1 MSMNNKLKF
10 AFRTMLVLP
19 IACLG
24 AFTGCSDFEVTG
36 KNHPVRAN
44 PLSHEE
50 ENIKKANQLWQGAWW
65 AHEISRSTKVG
76 QDHEKIDNPR
86 VHPGQPYNQGWWP
99 DP

>member
-24 AFTGCSDFEVTG
+24 AFTGCSDVEVTS
-36 KNHPVRAN
+36 KSHQVTAN
-44 PLSHEE
+44 LV
-50 ENIKKANQLWQGAWW
+50 
-65 AHEISRSTKVG
+65 TKVE
-76 QDHEKIDNPR
+76 QEHEKIDNPR
-86 VHPGQPYNQGWWP
+86 VHPGQPYNQGWWS

>member
-1 MSMNNKLKF
+1 MSMNNKLKL

-24 AFTGCSDFEVTG
+24 VLTGCSDLEVTG
-36 KNHPVRAN
+36 KNHRVTAN
-44 PLSHEE
+44 LLTNTE
-50 ENIKKANQLWQGAWW
+50 QG
-65 AHEISRSTKVG
+65 
-76 QDHEKIDNPR
+76 HEKIDNPR

>member
-19 IACLG
+19 IACG
-24 AFTGCSDFEVTG
+24 AFTGCSDVEVTG
-36 KNHPVRAN
+36 KSHQVTAN
-44 PLSHEE
+44 LV
-50 ENIKKANQLWQGAWW
+50 
-65 AHEISRSTKVG
+65 TKVE
-76 QDHEKIDNPR
+76 QEHEKIDNPR

>member
-1 MSMNNKLKF
+1 MSMHNKLKF

-24 AFTGCSDFEVTG
+24 AFTGCADIEAAGENHLVT
-36 KNHPVRAN
+36 AN
-44 PLSHEE
+44 LLTDIE
-50 ENIKKANQLWQGAWW
+50 
-65 AHEISRSTKVG
+65 
-76 QDHEKIDNPR
+76 QDHQKIENPR